1 MTSVV
6 FVCYNHII
14 KFENKK
20 PPTDFKVGY
29 LNNGFKNVLEK
40 RARMDLRTER
50 TKRSIINAFIDLRVK
65 KPLEKITV
73 KELAELAYIN
83 KATFY
88 SHYHDIYDLS
98 EQLEEEAIA
107 NILKN
112 IPHPESIISN
122 PKLCFLELNQALT
135 SQNSLTKILFAD
147 SRAAILSARIE
158 QAIKEYVFESY
169 PEYKEDVKWNIVLSF
184 IIQGGFHAAQKYYN
198 SGNTDDK
205 KYMAAQIISEMNECI
220 TKNFL
225 YSDFSKE

>member
-1 MTSVV
+1 
-6 FVCYNHII
+6 
-14 KFENKK
+14 
-20 PPTDFKVGY
+20 
-29 LNNGFKNVLEK
+29 
-40 RARMDLRTER
+40 MDLRTER

>member
-1 MTSVV
+1 
-6 FVCYNHII
+6 
-14 KFENKK
+14 
-20 PPTDFKVGY
+20 
-29 LNNGFKNVLEK
+29 
-40 RARMDLRTER
+40 MDLRMER
-50 TKRSIINAFIDLRVK
+50 TKRSIINAFIELRAK

-122 PKLCFLELNQALT
+122 PRLCFLELNQALT
-135 SQNSLTKILFAD
+135 SQNSLTKILFSD

-158 QAIKEYVFESY
+158 QGIKQYVFATY
-169 PEYKEDVKWNIVLSF
+169 PEYRENVKWNIVLSF
-184 IIQGGFHAAQKYYN
+184 IIQGGFRATQQFYTEEHN
-198 SGNTDDK
+198 EEK
-205 KYMAAQIISEMNECI
+205 KREAVQIIGEMNECI
-220 TKNFL
+220 TQKFL
-225 YSDFSKE
+225 YQELADM